1 MSINLSIDLRQA
13 RHLGATAGLRPLA
26 LRAFPWLTD
35 RDQAPARLALIP
47 IGFLPVTLIAATA
60 FGVAGLR
67 ELALLLLLPSLAAVA
82 VVLVCRP
89 AWSPIALRALAAG
102 IVATALYDV
111 FRGSFIVLGSM
122 QDPIPHIG
130 AALGLD
136 PAWLFGYLWRYL
148 GNGGGMAI
156 AFFALGLRG
165 VRVGIAYGLFVCSG
179 LLFVLVFAPYGEEM
193 LFPLNATTVV
203 MAVGGHV
210 IYGVTLG
217 WLAAHVLTEHGPKA
231 LLIRG

>member
-1 MSINLSIDLRQA
+1 MSIHVSIDHLHLDPLGVTGTRLR
-13 RHLGATAGLRPLA
+13 GLV

-35 RDQAPARLALIP
+35 RAEAPARLALIP
-47 IGFLPVTLIAATA
+47 VGFLPVTLIAATA

-67 ELALLLLLPSLAAVA
+67 ELALLVLLPSLLALT
-82 VVLVCRP
+82 VVLLCRP
-89 AWSPIALRALAAG
+89 RWSPMALRALAAG
-102 IVATALYDV
+102 VVATALYDV
-111 FRGSFIVLGSM
+111 FRGSFVVLGSM

-130 AALGLD
+130 AALNLD

-156 AFFALGLRG
+156 AFVALGLRG

-179 LLFVLVFAPYGEEM
+179 LLFVLVFAPHGQEM
-193 LFPLNATTVV
+193 LFPLSATTVV

-210 IYGVTLG
+210 IYGATLG
-217 WLAAHVLTEHGPKA
+217 WLAANVLERPV
-231 LLIRG
+231 